1 MIQKEAM
8 VEQEWKDYKNE
19 QNSILQEHKQ
29 KLTHL
34 VKTVGHMHEKLTTV
48 MLIEGLYRVLELAF

>member
-1 MIQKEAM
+1 M